1 MANSAHSFVTPGLIR
16 RSLNS
21 GYGGTE
27 PAGSGR
33 GSGRFPAVR
42 IIARTVIGLLS
53 SAAFVA
59 TSATAQ
65 IQQLPETIL
74 GPAETDPIA
83 MGWMQGSPPS
93 PEKVVKFEDGSY
105 GRFPQTRW
113 SFAHY
118 RELFPT
124 ARVTRG
130 KGPVSVL
137 PVNLRGELDA
147 VTFIPLGKQAAMTW
161 AQAFEAVYGDGV
173 IVLHRGRIV
182 YERYKGVMNGDA
194 PHIAFSVSKSFSGT
208 LAEMLIAEGKLDE
221 NVLISR
227 YLPELTASGFGDATV
242 RQVLDMTTGLD
253 YSENYSDPKAQVVN
267 YAWAAGAS
275 PRPVGYSGPRNTFDF
290 LKTIAKSGAHGSQFT
305 YRTVNTEV
313 LGLLVARVTNT
324 GLPNL
329 LSERIW
335 SKLGT
340 EHDADFVVD
349 SNGAAVAGG
358 GLNMTLRDAARFG
371 EMMRLN
377 GRFNGQQIIPPAAI
391 ASIRGGASQADFAKA
406 GYATLPNWSYRSQWW
421 ISHNRDGAFTARGI
435 YGQAIYIDPKAE
447 MVIARFASNPKATNA
462 SFDPISLPA
471 YQAIA
476 DRLMQ
481 SAKRR

>member
-1 MANSAHSFVTPGLIR
+1 MTNSVHPCVTPVSDLQNL
-16 RSLNS
+16 RSRH
-21 GYGGTE
+21 GGAE
-27 PAGSGR
+27 PTRSGR
-33 GSGRFPAVR
+33 DSGKFSTVR
-42 IIARTVIGLLS
+42 IIAGIAIGLVG
-53 SAAFVA
+53 SAAFLA

-65 IQQLPETIL
+65 IQQLPETVL
-74 GPAETDPIA
+74 GPAETDPNA
-83 MGWMQGSPPS
+83 MGWMQGSPPA

-130 KGPVSVL
+130 KGPASVL
-137 PVNLRGELDA
+137 PVNLRSDLDA
-147 VTFIPLGKQAAMTW
+147 VTFIPLGKQGAMTW

-194 PHIAFSVSKSFSGT
+194 PHIAFSVSKSFSGI

-221 NVLISR
+221 TALVSR
-227 YLPELTASGFGDATV
+227 YLPELAASGFGDATV

-267 YAWAAGAS
+267 YAWAAGVA

-481 SAKRR
+481 TAKRK